1 MVVKNNGKRFVFIL
15 LVVTLIAL
23 MMGNVCAEDV
33 NGTNVDTITPTK
45 SINVDVNY
53 EYANDNNN
61 VIPDFYI
68 YSGEDKIEYNKELV
82 SSNRFV
88 LTFKDNSSNGY
99 NITAL
104 TAGYISQSQIIS
116 DSITF
121 NLKANDA
128 YKLGRDVTAD
138 ADRLLDFKTILVVTT
153 AGVTKLNGKSTED
166 ALEAILNYG
175 TKIKY
180 SNVLML
186 RDTAV
191 NPIDFAFIVKR
202 GNELK
207 AVIFSP
213 VHLSM
218 VKDGPIERRKFI
230 DNSLC
235 QLKSNYRSVLKEYN
249 RCLAQRNMLLKDMKN
264 NANLEDMLYIW
275 DKNLA
280 KSGAKIIYQREKYIE
295 ALLPF
300 ATEIFDGLSKGR
312 EKIDLKLQCGF
323 ECKDKSVAEIENELT
338 KLLISGRNSDIL
350 NRITTSGPHR
360 DDMEI
365 LINEK
370 SARLYASQGQQ
381 RSCVLALKLAEA
393 SLLKEMTDDEPLAL
407 LDDVMSELDES
418 RQDYIT
424 CCDANTVLR
433 LKKGKTFHIE
443 NGRCKN

>member
-1 MVVKNNGKRFVFIL
+1 MKIDSIEIENFRNIEKLKLDFDDINIIWGENAQGK
-15 LVVTLIAL
+15 TNLIEAIYL
-23 MMGNVCAEDV
+23 FTGS
-33 NGTNVDTITPTK
+33 K
-45 SINVDVNY
+45 SFRGVRD
-53 EYANDNNN
+53 
-61 VIPDFYI
+61 
-68 YSGEDKIEYNKELV
+68 KELV
-82 SSNRFV
+82 E
-88 LTFKDNSSNGY
+88 FKKESAKLKIDFENKSRKQNAELIIKGRR
-99 NITAL
+99 TA
-104 TAGYISQSQIIS
+104 
-116 DSITF
+116 
-121 NLKANDA
+121 
-128 YKLGRDVTAD
+128 
-138 ADRLLDFKTILVVTT
+138 
-153 AGVTKLNGKSTED
+153 KLNGIEKKSAT
-166 ALEAILNYG
+166 ALG
-175 TKIKY
+175 
-180 SNVLML
+180 
-186 RDTAV
+186 D
-191 NPIDFAFIVKR
+191 
-202 GNELK
+202 ELK

-407 LDDVMSELDES
+407 LVSGDRRV
-418 RQDYIT
+418 
-424 CCDANTVLR
+424 A
-433 LKKGKTFHIE
+433 GAAA
-443 NGRCKN
+443 GRCAQRAGRRTAGFRAQPPPRRAGFHHLL